1 MIATQ
6 RLQLREFLVSDAAD
20 FYALN
25 ADPEVIR
32 YTRDSAFE
40 SVAAAAEFLRT
51 YNPYHTEGMG
61 RWAVIRKSDGAYWG
75 WCGLR
80 YVPALGEVDLGYRF
94 FWEHW
99 GQGYATES
107 GKACIAYGF
116 QVLALKRIVA
126 RAMKDNIASIRVMEK
141 IGMRLVGEAS
151 FAAHPGV
158 LYEIWN
164 TE

>member
-1 MIATQ
+1 MIVTE
-6 RLQLREFLVSDAAD
+6 RLQLREFLESDAAD

-25 ADPEVIR
+25 ADPEAIR
-32 YTRDSAFE
+32 YTGDSAFE
-40 SVAAAAEFLRT
+40 SVAAAAAFLRA
-51 YNPYHTEGMG
+51 YNPYRTEGMG
-61 RWAVIRKSDGAYWG
+61 RWAVIRKSDGAYLG

-80 YVPALGEVDLGYRF
+80 YIQELGEVDLGYRF
-94 FWEHW
+94 FREHW

-126 RAMKDNIASIRVMEK
+126 RAMKDNIASMRVMEK

-164 TE
+164 AE